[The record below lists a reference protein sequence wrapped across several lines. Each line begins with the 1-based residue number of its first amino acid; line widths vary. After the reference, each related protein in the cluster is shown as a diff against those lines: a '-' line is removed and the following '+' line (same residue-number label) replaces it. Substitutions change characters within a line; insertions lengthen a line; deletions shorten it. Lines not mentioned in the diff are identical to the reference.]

1 MVLII
6 GVTGSIAAGKSHL
19 CGFLAEHYG
28 ALHLD
33 ADKEAHQLYA
43 PGTPGFERVV
53 AAFGEDV
60 VGADGVI
67 DRKVLGAKVFGNADR
82 MQALR
87 DAMGDIQGHF
97 MAILESW
104 RTTLPANGMALLESV
119 NLLEN
124 GYMSKCDAGWLVVC
138 ERETAIA
145 RLTRD
150 RGLTEAEAEQRLAS
164 ARDWR
169 ERSHLAD
176 QVIHNDG
183 TVEELLAATRSIA
196 DEAIELYRSGT
207 LPRPR
212 WYESQDAHTTG

>member
-1 MVLII
+1 
-6 GVTGSIAAGKSHL
+6 
-19 CGFLAEHYG
+19 
-28 ALHLD
+28 
-33 ADKEAHQLYA
+33 
-43 PGTPGFERVV
+43 
-53 AAFGEDV
+53 
-60 VGADGVI
+60 
-67 DRKVLGAKVFGNADR
+67 VLGAKVFGNAER

-87 DAMGDIQGHF
+87 DAMGDIPGHF
-97 MAILESW
+97 MGILESW

-145 RLTRD
+145 RLTGD

-169 ERSHLAD
+169 ERTHLAD
-176 QVIHNDG
+176 QVIHNEG
-183 TVEELLAATRSIA
+183 TVDELLATTRIIVDETIA
-196 DEAIELYRSGT
+196 LYRAGK

-212 WYESQDAHTTG
+212 WYESQDAASRA